1 MRKLRYILA
10 GMVLTAA
17 SSAAV
22 AQTQAKDT
30 TVNRTVIVE
39 QEYNP
44 DIMDASK
51 INVLP
56 QVEQPAASKK
66 EVEYDASLAPA
77 GNIPASIMPVYG
89 GKETQAEAHPGYVRL
104 GHSNYGNLDVHANYL
119 FTLSDKDRLNLMFKM
134 DGMNG
139 NLKQPEIEEKW
150 GSYYYH
156 TNASVGYTHAF
167 SKVDMDIAG
176 RFGLSNFNFLPFSAR
191 NKQKF
196 TSGDVHFGVK
206 STADDLTLRFRA
218 ETNLMF
224 YERQQDFIGNGI
236 NETTVRTLAE
246 TIGNLSESQLVG
258 VAFHMDNTFYNNY
271 QFQTHH
277 ALNFNPYYQLLGED
291 WKVRIGAHTD
301 LAFGF
306 GKKVRF
312 SPDVAAQY
320 TFSDNYTLYAQAK
333 GGKLQNDFRR
343 LETLHPYGLITE
355 QTDATYE
362 QLNAALGFKASPAP
376 GVWLHLYGGY
386 QSLKDDLMFFPEF
399 DDSMTLLLRTVQ
411 TDTKNIYAGAE
422 VNYSYKDLIHLTASG
437 VYRNW
442 RADGEEVTQA
452 RVLAFK
458 PAFEAN
464 FRIDVRPVSSVLVGL
479 GYQHA
484 SREKV
489 EDPKVAAIGNLYLN
503 GSYELFKGIAVY
515 ARANNLLNKN
525 YQYYWMYP
533 AQGVNFVGGVS
544 FHF

>member
-10 GMVLTAA
+10 GMALTTA

-66 EVEYDASLAPA
+66 EVEYDATLAPA
-77 GNIPASIMPVYG
+77 GNIPAGIMQVYG
-89 GKETQAEAHPGYVRL
+89 RKETQAKPHPGYVRL
-104 GHSNYGNLDVHANYL
+104 GHGNYGNLDVHANYL
-119 FTLSDKDRLNLMFKM
+119 FALSGKDRLNLMFKM

-139 NLKQPEIEEKW
+139 KLKMPDNEDKW
-150 GSYYYH
+150 GSYYYR

-167 SKVDMDIAG
+167 DKVDMDIAG
-176 RFGLSNFNFLPFSAR
+176 KFGLSNFNFLPGSVR

-196 TSGDVHFGVK
+196 TSGNVHFGVK
-206 STADDLTLRFRA
+206 STTDDFILRFRA
-218 ETNLMF
+218 ETNLLF
-224 YERQQDFIGNGI
+224 YERQQDFGCNGI
-236 NETTVRTLAE
+236 NETIVRTQAE
-246 TIGNLSESQLVG
+246 TTGNISENQFVG
-258 VAFHMDNTFYNNY
+258 VAFHMDNTFYNSSLLQN
-271 QFQTHH
+271 HH
-277 ALNFNPYYQLLGED
+277 TLNFNPYYQIQDED

-312 SPDVAAQY
+312 APDVTAQY
-320 TFSDNYTLYAQAK
+320 TFSDSYTLYAQAK
-333 GGKLQNDFRR
+333 GGKIQNDFRR

-386 QSLKDDLMFFPEF
+386 QSLKDDLMFFPDF
-399 DDSMTLLLRTVQ
+399 NNTALLLRAVQ

-422 VNYSYKDLIHLTASG
+422 VGYNYKDLIHFTASG

-442 RADGEEVTQA
+442 SADGEEVHQA
-452 RVLAFK
+452 RVLSFK
-458 PAFEAN
+458 PAFEADL
-464 FRIDVRPVSSVLVGL
+464 RMDVRPVSSVLVGI
-479 GYQHA
+479 GYRHT

-489 EDPKVAAIGNLYLN
+489 DGTKAAPVGNLYLS
-503 GSYELFKGIAVY
+503 GSYELFKGISVY

>member
-10 GMVLTAA
+10 GMALTIA

-66 EVEYDASLAPA
+66 EVEYDATLAPA
-77 GNIPASIMPVYG
+77 GNIPAGIMQVYG
-89 GKETQAEAHPGYVRL
+89 GKETQAKPHPGYVRL
-104 GHSNYGNLDVHANYL
+104 GHGNYGNLDVHANYL
-119 FTLSDKDRLNLMFKM
+119 FALSDKDRLNLMFKM

-139 NLKQPEIEEKW
+139 KLKMPDNEDKW
-150 GSYYYH
+150 GSYYYR
-156 TNASVGYTHAF
+156 TNASVGYTHTF
-167 SKVDMDIAG
+167 DKVDMDIAG
-176 RFGLSNFNFLPFSAR
+176 KFGLSNFNFLPGSVR

-196 TSGDVHFGVK
+196 TSGNVHFGVK
-206 STADDLTLRFRA
+206 STTDDFILRFRA
-218 ETNLMF
+218 ETNLLF
-224 YERQQDFIGNGI
+224 YERQQDFGCNGI
-236 NETTVRTLAE
+236 NETIIRTQAE
-246 TIGNLSESQLVG
+246 TVGNISENQFVG
-258 VAFHMDNTFYNNY
+258 VAFHMDNTFYNSSLLQN
-271 QFQTHH
+271 HH
-277 ALNFNPYYQLLGED
+277 TLNFNPYYQIQNED

-312 SPDVAAQY
+312 APDVTAQY
-320 TFSDNYTLYAQAK
+320 TFSDSYTLYAQAK

-343 LETLHPYGLITE
+343 LESLHPYGLITE

-362 QLNAALGFKASPAP
+362 QLNVALGFKASPAP

-386 QSLKDDLMFFPEF
+386 QSLKDDLMFFSEY
-399 DDSMTLLLRTVQ
+399 DDSMTLLLRAAQ

-422 VNYSYKDLIHLTASG
+422 VNYSYKDLLRLTASG

-442 RADGEEVTQA
+442 SADGEEVLQA
-452 RVLAFK
+452 RVLSFK
-458 PAFEAN
+458 PAFEADL
-464 FRIDVRPVSSVLVGL
+464 RIDVRPVSSALVGI
-479 GYQHA
+479 GYRHT

-489 EDPKVAAIGNLYLN
+489 EDSKVAAIGNLYLN
-503 GSYELFKGIAVY
+503 GCCELFKGISVY

-533 AQGVNFVGGVS
+533 AQGVNFVGGVN
-544 FHF
+544 FQF